1 MSSPQIPPQAQEQL
15 MKLQQAQQSLQ
26 SLLAQKQQLEIEKA
40 ETDKALEELKKASED
55 DAVYKQAGT
64 VLIKSTKDALI
75 SELEERKE
83 LANTRATVLQ
93 KQEARI
99 RESLGEYEA
108 KLNEMMKN
116 ASNHGQQ
123 QPTR

>member
-1 MSSPQIPPQAQEQL
+1 MSSQQIPPQVQEQL

-40 ETDKALEELKKASED
+40 ETDKALEELKKASD
-55 DAVYKQAGT
+55 GDAVYKHAGT
-64 VLIKSTKDALI
+64 VLIRSTKDALI
-75 SELEERKE
+75 SELEERKG
-83 LANTRATVLQ
+83 LANTRTTVLQ
-93 KQEARI
+93 KQEARV

-116 ASNHGQQ
+116 VSNHGQQ

>member
-1 MSSPQIPPQAQEQL
+1 MSSQQIPPQVQEQL

-40 ETDKALEELKKASED
+40 ETDKALEELKKASD
-55 DAVYKQAGT
+55 GDAVYKHAGT
-64 VLIKSTKDALI
+64 VLIRSTKDALI

-83 LANTRATVLQ
+83 LANTRTTVLQ
-93 KQEARI
+93 KQEARV

-116 ASNHGQQ
+116 VSNHGQQ
-123 QPTR
+123 QPKR